1 MILMGPLEGGD
12 HGSDGVSHLVACVA
26 RNDPV
31 ELKKS
36 TAQFSIGRALAEKST
51 MQFSICKSYNKC
63 SML

>member
-1 MILMGPLEGGD
+1 MGPLEGGD

-31 ELKKS
+31 EFKKS

-51 MQFSICKSYNKC
+51 MQFSIGKS
-63 SML
+63 